1 VGDYDP
7 FFDQAVIDNQVES
20 LPGMVKF
27 EGFEV
32 KLVFVKIERGR
43 DFVGNE
49 FLNLHKDFF
58 NGFDRLILI
67 AENIFNLSSQQF
79 PAVVQRDHISA
90 NSDMVKLGDDGK
102 GKLFEIV

>member
-1 VGDYDP
+1 
-7 FFDQAVIDNQVES
+7 VIDNQVES
-20 LPGMVKF
+20 LPDMVEF

-32 KLVFVKIERGR
+32 KLLFVKIERGR

-58 NGFDRLILI
+58 NGFDPLILI
-67 AENIFNLSSQQF
+67 AKNILNLSSQLF
-79 PAVVQRDHISA
+79 PAIVQSDHISA
-90 NSDMVKLGDDGK
+90 NSDMAKLGNDGK